1 MSGGKTNDQE
11 HKETV
16 AGADP
21 ADGAATPA
29 ETSKPATGS
38 SPLEADN
45 ADLKDRL
52 LRALAECE
60 NVRRRGERL
69 ASDARR
75 SAIAEFAREVL
86 TVADNLHRAIE
97 AATLAPTKPTAE
109 ASVIEGVRATERTL
123 AKALEKFGIHRI
135 RALGVAFDPHLHEA
149 VQQLQDDE
157 HPPGTIVEVIEDGY
171 MLDDR
176 LLRPTR
182 AIVAGPKLQEQH
194 LQEAQ
199 G

>member
-1 MSGGKTNDQE
+1 MSGGKANDQE
-11 HKETV
+11 PKETV

-21 ADGAATPA
+21 ADSAASPA
-29 ETSKPATGS
+29 ETSKPATES
-38 SPLEADN
+38 SHREADN

-97 AATLAPTKPTAE
+97 AATLAPSRPTAE
-109 ASVIEGVRATERTL
+109 AALIEGVRATERAL
-123 AKALEKFGIHRI
+123 AKALEKFGVQRI
-135 RALGVAFDPHLHEA
+135 RALGVPFDPQFHEA

-157 HPPGTIVEVIEDGY
+157 HPPGTIVDVIEDGY
-171 MLDDR
+171 MLDDM

-182 AIVAGPKLQEQH
+182 AIVAGPKSQQQH
-194 LQEAQ
+194 QQGAQ

>member
-60 NVRRRGERL
+60 NVRRRGELL

-123 AKALEKFGIHRI
+123 AKNSVCTESALWEWPSI
-135 RALGVAFDPHLHEA
+135 RTCTRRCSSCKTTNIRPE
-149 VQQLQDDE
+149 
-157 HPPGTIVEVIEDGY
+157 
-171 MLDDR
+171 R
-176 LLRPTR
+176 LLR
-182 AIVAGPKLQEQH
+182 
-194 LQEAQ
+194 
-199 G
+199 